1 MTSLMTT
8 TSTNTDLNNAPA
20 ASDIQHR
27 LDTKGLI
34 CPEPV
39 MMLHKVIRK
48 AEGGEVIEI
57 FATDPASSRDIP
69 NFCRHLG
76 HELLLSETV
85 DKEEIAE
92 LADSAE
98 STAEDDEVTQY
109 NVVYRYLVKK
119 KQQ

>member
-1 MTSLMTT
+1 MTALMMTSSNTLIDSPFINGETT
-8 TSTNTDLNNAPA
+8 P
-20 ASDIQHR
+20 SDIQHH

-48 AEGGEVIEI
+48 ADGGDVIEI

-85 DKEEIAE
+85 DKELI
-92 LADSAE
+92 DSTE
-98 STAEDDEVTQY
+98 SPIEDDEIASY
-109 NVVYRYLVKK
+109 DVVYRYLVKK
-119 KQQ
+119 KS